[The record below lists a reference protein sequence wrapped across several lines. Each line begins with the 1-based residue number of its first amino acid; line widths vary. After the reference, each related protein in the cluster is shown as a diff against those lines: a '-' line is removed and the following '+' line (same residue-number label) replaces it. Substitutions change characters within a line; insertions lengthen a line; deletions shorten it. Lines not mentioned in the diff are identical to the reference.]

1 MAVVTEQQKAGGQ
14 ALSPTDR
21 QPSVV
26 IVPERGWVS
35 INLRELWAF
44 RDLLFFMT
52 WRDISV
58 RYKQTLLG
66 VSWAIIQPL
75 FSTLVFSLF
84 FGKFAKVSSDGI
96 PYPIFAYV
104 AQLPWQ
110 YFSSAL
116 SGSANS
122 LVGSSTIITKTYFPR
137 MIIPLAAVITPLFDF
152 GIAFLFLFVLMP
164 IYHVTPTWNILW
176 LPLFMVLTVMTAL
189 GVGLWLSAMNV
200 QYRDIK
206 YAIGF
211 LLQLWMFASPV
222 VYSTTIIPPE
232 YRILY
237 GLNPLAGVISGF
249 RWAVLGTNTG
259 PDYLMFVSVAVAVVI
274 LVSGAFYFRR
284 MEKNFADLI

>member
-1 MAVVTEQQKAGGQ
+1 MAVLTEQKQ
-14 ALSPTDR
+14 ADSQIVAQDTRKPT
-21 QPSVV
+21 VV
-26 IVPERGWVS
+26 IVPEKGWMS

-44 RDLLFFMT
+44 RDLLFFMS

-66 VSWAIIQPL
+66 VAWAIIQPL
-75 FSTLVFSLF
+75 FSTIVFSLF
-84 FGKFAKVSSDGI
+84 FGRLAKVGSDGI
-96 PYPIFAYV
+96 PYPIFAYA

-122 LVGSSTIITKTYFPR
+122 LVGSATIITKTYFPR
-137 MIIPLAAVITPLFDF
+137 MTIPLAAVITPLFDF
-152 GIAFLFLFVLMP
+152 VIAFAFIFVMMP
-164 IYHVTPTWNILW
+164 IYHVTPTWNVVW
-176 LPLFMVLTVMTAL
+176 LPLFMVLAFMTAL
-189 GVGLWLSAMNV
+189 GVGLWLAAMNV

-222 VYSTTIIPPE
+222 VYSTTLVPE
-232 YRILY
+232 QWRIVY
-237 GLNPLAGVISGF
+237 GLNPMAGVISGF
-249 RWAVLGTNTG
+249 RWALLGTNTG
-259 PDYLMFVSVAVAVVI
+259 PDNMMFVSVGVALLI

-284 MEKNFADLI
+284 MEKNFADMI